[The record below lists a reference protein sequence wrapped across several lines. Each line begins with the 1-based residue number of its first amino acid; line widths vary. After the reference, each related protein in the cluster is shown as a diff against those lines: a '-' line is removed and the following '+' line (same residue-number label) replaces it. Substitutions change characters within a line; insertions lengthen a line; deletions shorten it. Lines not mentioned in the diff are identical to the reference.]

1 MAKKSINELGLVAQ
15 PTAEVDVDHIPEEF
29 SAAPPP
35 PYPGTYRFKL
45 PSTDRLKV
53 LFDTFERD
61 VAGKKVQFIQVVFD
75 KDDPLVIVGGP
86 EKVGEPFTTRI
97 GNSPRN
103 RSRKGEPEVL
113 VSDYTYFLRAL
124 DMDAAKK
131 VKNYDNKAAVDALVK
146 VGGGKEFVADVEWS
160 TYCNAEK
167 QAYYTDDNGAQQPWV
182 EDDGTTPHMG
192 CGERY
197 YMNHWKRGDDGRYAD
212 RLVCKCGAS
221 LRPFAGLRLFKAA
234 K

>member
-15 PTAEVDVDHIPEEF
+15 PTAEIGENVPEEF
-29 SAAPPP
+29 SSAPPP

-45 PSTDRLKV
+45 PTADRLKV
-53 LFDTFERD
+53 MFDTFEREVD
-61 VAGKKVQFIQVVFD
+61 GKKVQFVQVIFD
-75 KDDPLVIVGGP
+75 KDDPLVITGGP

-113 VSDYTYFLRAL
+113 VSDFTYLLRAL
-124 DMDAAKK
+124 DLDIAKK
-131 VKNYDNKAAVDALVK
+131 VKNYDNKAAIDALVK
-146 VGGGKEFVADVEWS
+146 VGGGKEVIADVEWS

-167 QAYYTDDNGAQQPWV
+167 QAYYTDESGNQQAWF
-182 EDDGTTPHMG
+182 EEDGTTEKHG

-197 YMNHWKRGDDGRYAD
+197 YMNHWPRGEDGRYLA
-212 RLVCKCGAS
+212 RMTCKCGAS